1 MKGDQVL
8 MVKRNFPPW
17 AGDWSI
23 IQGLVEP
30 GELIDEAVKRE
41 VREET
46 GVEVEVEGVI
56 AMRHMIYDWKG
67 ETRSEV
73 YTVFLTNWRSGEPR
87 PDGIETEAVR
97 FVSLNELVESDLLR
111 EPARKMLGKF
121 LGERRVL
128 TRTDT
133 ELWRSLE
140 YIRQQ
145 VLYA

>member
-1 MKGDQVL
+1 

-56 AMRHMIYDWKG
+56 AMR
-67 ETRSEV
+67 
-73 YTVFLTNWRSGEPR
+73 
-87 PDGIETEAVR
+87 
-97 FVSLNELVESDLLR
+97 